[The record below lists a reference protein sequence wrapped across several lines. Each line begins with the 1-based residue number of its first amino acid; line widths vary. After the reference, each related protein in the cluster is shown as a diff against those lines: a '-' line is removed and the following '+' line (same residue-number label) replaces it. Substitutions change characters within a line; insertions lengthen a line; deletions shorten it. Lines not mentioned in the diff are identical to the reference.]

1 VTVVVSMMSYILQ
14 RPTSKPLLSPRYET
28 LCGSL
33 SQDTY
38 DIYSHQQLIDRTLLY
53 EKRLSSRSPQE
64 RKMIIL
70 LRRESRKFIRCEIHS
85 SNGFIHF
92 YLCNFSG
99 V

>member
-1 VTVVVSMMSYILQ
+1 MI
-14 RPTSKPLLSPRYET
+14 E
-28 LCGSL
+28 CA
-33 SQDTY
+33 
-38 DIYSHQQLIDRTLLY
+38 LLY
-53 EKRLSSRSPQE
+53 EKRVTSKPTYE
-64 RKMIIL
+64 GKMIIL